1 MVKLI
6 IQICVAFLVSTHA
19 LAFGQQSNDSAPKL
33 PVVSLCHIISHCDQ
47 YQNKVVCVR
56 ASLQSV
62 YLYSYVIGFILV
74 SPNCEYVD
82 ALFEQAEDEKAVL
95 DTLGDAEQVEVTAT
109 GTLRGTPWPYNEFNY
124 GLKGIP
130 KLQLVIES
138 ISIVKP
144 LRKGP

>member
-1 MVKLI
+1 MLKRI
-6 IQICVAFLVSTHA
+6 ISICVAILASTHA
-19 LAFGQQSNDSAPKL
+19 LAFGQQSNNAAPKL
-33 PVVSLCHIISHCDQ
+33 PAVSLCHITSHYDQ

-82 ALFEQAEDEKAVL
+82 ALFEQAEDEKTLL
-95 DTLGDAEQVEVTAT
+95 DTLGEAEQVEVTAI
-109 GTLRGTPWPYNEFNY
+109 GTLRGTPWPFNEFNY

-130 KLQLVIES
+130 KYQLVIES

-144 LRKGP
+144 LRKGQ